1 MGHFDTGWV
10 VVVSNISTEQIQGR
24 YRFIYWLMRGC
35 AGNRVKIRTP
45 NQSHNAIQHWLS
57 PNRLIW
63 RTKLVNFIIPLI
75 DSKVICAISLFASFF
90 VGFLADLSGAYTLT
104 FYIAGTFHVV
114 AGCIL
119 FLSYCVKGTKRSRE
133 DLTKMLP
140 LENLA
145 IIEKVTVL

>member
-1 MGHFDTGWV
+1 MGHFDPGWV

-35 AGNRVKIRTP
+35 ARNRVKIRTP

-63 RTKLVNFIIPLI
+63 RTKFVNFIIPLI
-75 DSKVICAISLFASFF
+75 ESKVICAISFFF

-119 FLSYCVKGTKRSRE
+119 FLSYCVEGTKRSRE

-140 LENLA
+140 LENFV
-145 IIEKVTVL
+145 ITEKVTVL